1 MLIFHAIVAAVA
13 VAAIALRP
21 NAVVSLV
28 AVLAAAAIDALLGA
42 DLGPAVAA
50 VLPLACFLTAA
61 LSLAALVE
69 RSGLCDRAAAALA
82 RRAGGRTAVLYALV
96 CALCAGLTAVVSLDG
111 AVVLMVPLVLAL
123 RRRFGAPFAPL
134 FVGVVA
140 VANPVSIAVPQGNPT
155 NLVIMERL
163 GLSPAAFAGHLLLPG
178 IAAAAACAL
187 GVALMQR
194 RSVAGTY
201 TLPGGVRS
209 ALSGAERHAAVA
221 LAVAGLVAWACPLL
235 GLAPWWPFAAVVALA
250 LLTEGRARR
259 VIVPWRLLV
268 QVAGLVVVVG
278 ALQIASLPAGALA
291 LPGLLAVA
299 LGVGALAAIANNL
312 PASVGIASLLVAG
325 PAAYAATIGLAV
337 GALATPQGSV
347 ATLVAADLAGGGR
360 ELVAARRLAPLALV
374 GVVVACLLLA
384 AAL

>member
-1 MLIFHAIVAAVA
+1 
-13 VAAIALRP
+13 
-21 NAVVSLV
+21 
-28 AVLAAAAIDALLGA
+28 
-42 DLGPAVAA
+42 
-50 VLPLACFLTAA
+50 
-61 LSLAALVE
+61 
-69 RSGLCDRAAAALA
+69 
-82 RRAGGRTAVLYALV
+82 LYALV

-201 TLPGGVRS
+201 TLPERGRS
-209 ALSGAERHAAVA
+209 PLSGSERHAAVA
-221 LAVAGLVAWACPLL
+221 LAVAGLVAWACPLV
-235 GLAPWWPFAAVVALA
+235 GLTPWWPFAAVVALA

-259 VIVPWRLLV
+259 VIVPWRPDGAGGGPGRRRRCAADR
-268 QVAGLVVVVG
+268 VASCRC
-278 ALQIASLPAGALA
+278 AR
-291 LPGLLAVA
+291 
-299 LGVGALAAIANNL
+299 AARAARGRPRRRRSRGRANNL
-312 PASVGIASLLVAG
+312 PASVWIASLLLAG

-374 GVVVACLLLA
+374 GVVVACALLA
-384 AAL
+384 APL

>member
-1 MLIFHAIVAAVA
+1 MLIFHAIVAAAA
-13 VAAIALRP
+13 VAAVALRP
-21 NAVVSLV
+21 NGAVSVV
-28 AVLAAAAIDALLGA
+28 AVAAAAAIDALLGA

-82 RRAGGRTAVLYALV
+82 RRADGRTAALYALV
-96 CALCAGLTAVVSLDG
+96 CLLCAGLTAVVSLDG

-155 NLVIMERL
+155 NLVVMERL
-163 GLSPAAFAGHLLLPG
+163 GLSPVAFAGHLLLPG
-178 IAAAAACAL
+178 LAAAGACAL

-194 RSVAGTY
+194 RSVAVTY
-201 TLPGGVRS
+201 ALPERAS
-209 ALSGAERHAAVA
+209 FSLSGAERHAAVA
-221 LAVAGLVAWACPLL
+221 LAVAGLVAWACPLV
-235 GLAPWWPFAAVVALA
+235 GVAPWWPFAAVVALA
-250 LLTEGRARR
+250 LLTKGRARR
-259 VIVPWRLLV
+259 VIVPWRLMV

-278 ALQIASLPAGALA
+278 ALQAASLPAGALA
-291 LPGLLAVA
+291 LPALLAVA
-299 LGVGALAAIANNL
+299 LGVGAVAAIANNL
-312 PASVGIASLLVAG
+312 PASVWTASLLAAG

-347 ATLVAADLAGGGR
+347 ATLIAADLAGEGR
-360 ELVAARRLAPLALV
+360 ELVAARHLAPLALV
-374 GVVVACLLLA
+374 GVVVACTLLA
-384 AAL
+384 APL

>member
-21 NAVVSLV
+21 NGVVSLV
-28 AVLAAAAIDALLGA
+28 AVTAAAAIDALLGA

-123 RRRFGAPFAPL
+123 RRRFDAPFAPL

-178 IAAAAACAL
+178 ITAAAACAL

-194 RSVAGTY
+194 RSVGGTY
-201 TLPGGVRS
+201 TPPDGGRS